1 MHYSIYEGENYQ
13 AMAAI
18 RSALY
23 VPADSMRH
31 IESATRLSVD
41 SIILDLEDGVAPSAK
56 LGARESLETTVE
68 KLNHPDLWVRINQG
82 ETGIDDVSAILKIS
96 GIRGIWVA
104 KAEAG
109 KFLDSH
115 FEALKSHPDLEI
127 GLLIES
133 ALGYQQRAEMLAH
146 PRVTRVQIGDYDFR
160 ADAGMAS
167 PATETD
173 RDLDGVRVEIV
184 LAAVAN
190 GVTDILAGV
199 SADFTDLKA
208 FEASTLRLA
217 AMGFTSRACIHP
229 TQAEIVQRVFTPSP
243 EEIAWATEIVN
254 RFEAELSNGR
264 GAYRDE
270 DGNMTDAATV
280 RRARHVL
287 SRAKP

>member
-1 MHYSIYEGENYQ
+1 
-13 AMAAI
+13 MATI

-23 VPADSMRH
+23 VPADSTRH
-31 IESATRLSVD
+31 IDSATRLSVD

-56 LGARESLETTVE
+56 AGARASLEATVQ
-68 KLNHPDLWVRINQG
+68 KLNHADVWVRINQG
-82 ETGIDDVSAILKIS
+82 ETGIDDVRAILKIN

-115 FEALKSHPDLEI
+115 LVAIEARPELEV

-133 ALGYQQRAEMLAH
+133 ALGYQQRTQMLAH

-167 PATETD
+167 PAPETD
-173 RDLDGVRVEIV
+173 RDIDGVRVEIV

-199 SADFTDLKA
+199 SADFSDLDV

-229 TQAEIVQRVFTPSP
+229 TQAEIVQRVFTPSA
-243 EEIAWATEIVN
+243 EEVAWATEIVN

-280 RRARHVL
+280 RRARNVL
-287 SRAKP
+287 KRAKP

>member
-1 MHYSIYEGENYQ
+1 
-13 AMAAI
+13 MATI

-23 VPADSMRH
+23 VPADSDRH
-31 IESATRLSVD
+31 IDSATRLSVD

-56 LGARESLETTVE
+56 SGARASLEATVK
-68 KLNHPDLWVRINQG
+68 KLNHPDVWVRINQG
-82 ETGIDDVSAILKIS
+82 QSGIDDVSEILKIE

-115 FEALKSHPDLEI
+115 LAAIEARPELEV

-133 ALGYQQRAEMLAH
+133 ALGYQQRTQMLAH
-146 PRVTRVQIGDYDFR
+146 SRVTRVQIGDYDFR

-167 PATETD
+167 PAAATD

-199 SADFTDLKA
+199 SADFSDLEA
-208 FEASTLRLA
+208 FESSTLRLA

-229 TQAEIVQRVFTPSP
+229 TQAEVAQRVFTPSD
-243 EEIAWATEIVN
+243 EEVAWATEIVN

-280 RRARHVL
+280 RRARNVL
-287 SRAKP
+287 NRAKT